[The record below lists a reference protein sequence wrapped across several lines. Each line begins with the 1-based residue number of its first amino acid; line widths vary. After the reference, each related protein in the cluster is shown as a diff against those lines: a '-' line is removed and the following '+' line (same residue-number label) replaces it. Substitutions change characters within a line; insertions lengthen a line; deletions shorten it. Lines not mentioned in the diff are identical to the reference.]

1 MFNKIKTFVKMSRMA
16 KDMMKDESAK
26 MNSGVFGKVV
36 GLFVIAIL
44 IGSIF
49 VTGLTTLAD
58 ANTSS
63 LSATEVALLA
73 IVGLILIVGVLWLI
87 LEYVGLV

>member
-1 MFNKIKTFVKMSRMA
+1 MFDKIKTFVKMSRMA

-26 MNSGVFGKVV
+26 MNSNVFGKVV
-36 GLFVIAIL
+36 GLFVISIL

-87 LEYVGLV
+87 LEYVELV